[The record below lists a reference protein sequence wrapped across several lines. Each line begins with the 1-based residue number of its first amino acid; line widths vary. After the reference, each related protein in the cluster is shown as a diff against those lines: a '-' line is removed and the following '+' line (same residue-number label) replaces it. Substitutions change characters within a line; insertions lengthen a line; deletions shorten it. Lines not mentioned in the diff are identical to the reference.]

1 MSFSE
6 NSTLPTGTQRKRTAS
21 ERVTDNGD
29 PLVVR
34 KKARQAAKKITQ
46 VNIYIYIYYNK
57 THFS

>member
-6 NSTLPTGTQRKRTAS
+6 ILTLPTRKRTAS

-34 KKARQAAKKITQ
+34 KKARQATQAAKKNTQ
-46 VNIYIYIYYNK
+46 VNIYIYIV
-57 THFS
+57 

>member
-6 NSTLPTGTQRKRTAS
+6 NSTLPTGMQRKHTAS

-46 VNIYIYIYYNK
+46 VNIYIYLL
-57 THFS
+57 

>member
-6 NSTLPTGTQRKRTAS
+6 NSTLPTGMQRKRTAS
-21 ERVTDNGD
+21 ERVTDYGD

-34 KKARQAAKKITQ
+34 KKTRQAAKKITQ
-46 VNIYIYIYYNK
+46 VNIYIYYNK